1 MSQDCIFCKIGRGE
15 IPAAIIYQDDE
26 FVAFRDINAQAPVHA
41 LVIPR
46 AHTPS
51 IMDAND
57 SAMLGRA
64 LAVVQRVAEQENV
77 HNSGFRTVINHK
89 DDGGQTVLHIHIH
102 VLGGRFMSW
111 PPG

>member
-57 SAMLGRA
+57 SAKLGRA

-89 DDGGQTVLHIHIH
+89 DEGVQNLLHIHNH

-111 PPG
+111 TPG